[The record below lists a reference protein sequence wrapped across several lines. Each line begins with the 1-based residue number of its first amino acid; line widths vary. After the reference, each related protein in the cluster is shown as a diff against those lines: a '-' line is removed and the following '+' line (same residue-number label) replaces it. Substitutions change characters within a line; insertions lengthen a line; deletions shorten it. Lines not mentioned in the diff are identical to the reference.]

1 LQISVNLLS
10 LFSFFTVHGSA
21 DEIIPVE
28 DAYEF
33 AKHIPTHKLCVIEGA
48 DHCYTSHRKALS
60 DAVVDF
66 IMSNKVSPNDMFAA
80 VLCYVKRGI

>member
-1 LQISVNLLS
+1 M
-10 LFSFFTVHGSA
+10 FSFFTVHGSA

-33 AKHIPTHKLCVIEGA
+33 AKHIPTHKLSVIDGA
-48 DHCYTSHRKALS
+48 DHCYTAHHKELS

-66 IMSNKVSPNDMFAA
+66 IMSNKVSANDMFSL
-80 VLCYVKRGI
+80 VLFAQYVHRDI